1 MAKFYKTVIKP
12 VVAEQK
18 QHADESTQALFKR
31 AKRIIAKE
39 DSLLSDQYRDQLGEL
54 VSADEIMEK
63 VYHMKQKL
71 LLVWKKRSSSSE
83 ELLSAMQLWCK
94 EAEESGIRVLQDFAG
109 SLKQYS
115 TKLA

>member
-1 MAKFYKTVIKP
+1 
-12 VVAEQK
+12 
-18 QHADESTQALFKR
+18 LFKR